1 MHAHRHCLERTQ
13 MLGLVDKDFKTVLT
27 IMFKE
32 LKEIMLMSMDP
43 KFLNKIL
50 AN

>member
-1 MHAHRHCLERTQ
+1 